1 MRLIDRVRNDDA
13 KLAREVNFRNMVQEV
28 NEKWRPPAHQESLP
42 VPNPEW
48 MQRTRGSSGAPSGPG
63 GLGVNTGVIQ
73 KLQSIRIPE
82 VAPLDGFSLKSYH
95 FT

>member
-1 MRLIDRVRNDDA
+1 
-13 KLAREVNFRNMVQEV
+13 MVQEV

-82 VAPLDGFSLKSYH
+82 VAPLDGFSLNEVITLLDEAARVH
-95 FT
+95 DQVAINE